1 MVDHLIVRGGGI
13 KSMPLCKLLFNY
25 KLQNMFSYKINIDLR
40 KEIIVEFLLDKDFP
54 AFRTLY
60 QTLR

>member
-1 MVDHLIVRGGGI
+1 
-13 KSMPLCKLLFNY
+13 
-25 KLQNMFSYKINIDLR
+25 MFSYKINIDLR

-60 QTLR
+60 QRLR